1 MTITKNI
8 KEIIALQNYCRDI
21 IQELYNHESRPY
33 DLLVENHQS
42 IRVDEAIRLEIL
54 EHDSFDDELSL
65 SSDTE
70 EYYRARLGLNSETNI
85 GYIGEKL
92 VKLNRLLKNYN
103 IRVKDN
109 EDTSK
114 DTKAIYKL
122 LNQIPSILRH
132 NLKALSSS
140 SVFTFKNESNFEIKM
155 MTLEVCKK
163 EIQQLSEALENID
176 RVMDEQWNFFRS
188 MNDVKINFA
197 IRKIKRSSAE
207 LEKSF
212 AKLHEDILN
221 FINQSIQ
228 DGKFIKHLKKLKQL
242 KDENTIYDNSNIAE
256 LVKNKSS
263 IIENIK
269 EKKILP
275 DDKMYAYVEIA

>member
-1 MTITKNI
+1 
-8 KEIIALQNYCRDI
+8 
-21 IQELYNHESRPY
+21 
-33 DLLVENHQS
+33 
-42 IRVDEAIRLEIL
+42 
-54 EHDSFDDELSL
+54 
-65 SSDTE
+65 
-70 EYYRARLGLNSETNI
+70 
-85 GYIGEKL
+85 
-92 VKLNRLLKNYN
+92 
-103 IRVKDN
+103 
-109 EDTSK
+109 
-114 DTKAIYKL
+114 
-122 LNQIPSILRH
+122 
-132 NLKALSSS
+132 
-140 SVFTFKNESNFEIKM
+140 M

-275 DDKMYAYVEIA
+275 DDKMYAYVESIQEILKLRQIKVVRDKEATAIDYDFRKENKVSKILYDYPKINREFLAQENDLMTFLLGYPIRIEEEKIMGVFIRLLKNYTLQYEIKDSGKEEFVQVNDRLFLKVFSKKRG